1 MTFTVK
7 ETIQT
12 MIDCN
17 AGMIFYYKY
26 SQPELK
32 RIAHPVSIKGNN
44 VICMMQDGFTKSF
57 KIDGINFPESE
68 KRINEWEKDLNDDS
82 DDIDD
87 EMTESDS
94 DSEEVINQ
102 FKDFSSKLLRSSAFS
117 VGNNVSE
124 SLNLDNEGLGTLASL
139 SKMLGGEKFV
149 CLAGH
154 DDIDMKDIPYID
166 MEKSNKYK

>member
-57 KIDGINFPESE
+57 KIDGINFPPE
-68 KRINEWEKDLNDDS
+68 RINEWEKDLNEDS

-94 DSEEVINQ
+94 DDECLKTGENIIKSFNQ
-102 FKDFSSKLLRSSAFS
+102 ISSKIFS
-117 VGNNVSE
+117 LENTDSME
-124 SLNLDNEGLGTLASL
+124 
-139 SKMLGGEKFV
+139 MRKFQ
-149 CLAGH
+149 
-154 DDIDMKDIPYID
+154 
-166 MEKSNKYK
+166 

>member
-57 KIDGINFPESE
+57 KIDGINFPPE
-68 KRINEWEKDLNDDS
+68 RINEWEKDLNEDS

-94 DSEEVINQ
+94 DDECLKTGENIIKSFNQ
-102 FKDFSSKLLRSSAFS
+102 ISSKIFS
-117 VGNNVSE
+117 LENTDS
-124 SLNLDNEGLGTLASL
+124 
-139 SKMLGGEKFV
+139 
-149 CLAGH
+149 
-154 DDIDMKDIPYID
+154 
-166 MEKSNKYK
+166 MEMRENSNKELIIYPDLDLEEISYNM

>member
-1 MTFTVK
+1 MVFTTK
-7 ETIQT
+7 ETVQT

-17 AGMIFYYKY
+17 AGMVFYYKY

-32 RIAHPVSIKGNN
+32 RIVHPVAIKGNN

-57 KIDGINFPESE
+57 KIDGINFPPE
-68 KRINEWEKDLNDDS
+68 KNNGWEEDLKDDS

-94 DSEEVINQ
+94 DNEEVITQ
-102 FKDFSSKLLRSSAFS
+102 FKDFTSKI
-117 VGNNVSE
+117 E
-124 SLNLDNEGLGTLASL
+124 NLQNEEVGTLESL
-139 SKMLGGEKFV
+139 SKIFGGKFI

-154 DDIDMKDIPYID
+154 DDIDMKDMPYID
-166 MEKSNKYK
+166 MEESNKYK